1 MSKARL
7 PAADGS
13 VMRTRR
19 ERPRRGGRLLVV
31 TALGLATLSAAT
43 PAAET
48 TTAALDQPAA
58 LTGTGVSTP
67 AAQRALVRGV
77 KPYNAPGSAAALA
90 LAKTPAAQVTTRK
103 LLAKISGQPEAV
115 WFGDWLTA
123 AKARTHAAT
132 LVSGAK
138 KKNALLPVV
147 LYDIPFRDCSGYSRG
162 GATSDAAYRTW
173 INAVAA
179 GLGGGRVVAILEP
192 DALPK
197 LDCLTAARQT
207 ARLALLRY
215 AVARLASTPGVA
227 VYLDAG
233 HSDFKSVEVISARLR
248 QAGVAQ
254 AAGFTLNV
262 ANFQTT
268 AAEVAYGRQV
278 SAAVGGAHFLVDT
291 SRNGAG
297 PATGSLAWC
306 NPPNRALGPRPTT
319 STGDPLL
326 DARLWV
332 KTVGLSDGACRT
344 GAPKAG
350 VWWLSYALG
359 LATRATW

>member
-1 MSKARL
+1 MVAVAVLS
-7 PAADGS
+7 
-13 VMRTRR
+13 
-19 ERPRRGGRLLVV
+19 
-31 TALGLATLSAAT
+31 LATLSAAA
-43 PAAET
+43 PASDT
-48 TTAALDQPAA
+48 M
-58 LTGTGVSTP
+58 S
-67 AAQRALVRGV
+67 
-77 KPYNAPGSAAALA
+77 AALA
-90 LAKTPAAQVTTRK
+90 LAKTPAANASTRA
-103 LLAKISGQPEAV
+103 LLSKIAGQPEAV

-123 AKARTHAAT
+123 ARARTQSTT
-132 LVSGAK
+132 LVKGAK

-162 GATSDAAYRTW
+162 GAVSDAAYRAW
-173 INAVAA
+173 IDAVAA
-179 GLGGGRVVAILEP
+179 GLAGGRVVAVLEP
-192 DALPK
+192 DALAK

-215 AVARLASTPGVA
+215 AVARLASIPGVA

-233 HSDFKSVEVISARLR
+233 HSDFRSVEVISARLR

-268 AAEVAYGRQV
+268 DAELAYGVQV

-291 SRNGAG
+291 SRNGVG

-306 NPPNRALGPRPTT
+306 NPPNRAVGARPTT
-319 STGDPLL
+319 ATGDPLL
-326 DARLWV
+326 DATLWV

-344 GAPKAG
+344 GAPAAG

-359 LATRATW
+359 LASRARW